1 MRSCNEKA
9 LKEMQHHLNEVIPS
23 EEHETLPAFCT
34 QDLFT
39 QYLSRRLRPPEG
51 WTFKRQAE
59 AENTI
64 LPKGS
69 TYEVDKANLIIY
81 VSEEWIRDPSCAPLY
96 WSWDEVHSVLNAAV
110 ADASGKGWSLRKR
123 RRRV

>member
-1 MRSCNEKA
+1 MTSYDKKA
-9 LKEMQHHLNEVIPS
+9 LKKMQEHLDLITPELI
-23 EEHETLPAFCT
+23 HTLPAYCT
-34 QDLFT
+34 PDKFT
-39 QYLSRRLRPPEG
+39 KNLSRRLRPPEG

-81 VSEEWIRDPSCAPLY
+81 VSEEWIRNPSCAPLY
-96 WSWDEVHSVLNAAV
+96 WSWDEVHYVLNAAV
-110 ADASGKGWSLRKR
+110 ADASEKGWSLRKR